1 MGIMDTIFGRKKI
14 LEYEIVFDSNN
25 NVGVN
30 LFTLVPDIPGP
41 DYIRLWASYQAKLIY
56 NLGFPKNLSA
66 MLALGSVGKV
76 AERKIN
82 AKTNCFKLAKI
93 DDVVTYKTDAPAN
106 GIKFTGEFYAKG
118 SLDRMIQTHFPHNG
132 TEQQLVF
139 SGLALMQY
147 AININSKDKEVL
159 EVFNNTAANFVKLYQ
174 GGMGEGISAISE
186 IPKYAYMKAIGL
198 M

>member
-1 MGIMDTIFGRKKI
+1 M
-14 LEYEIVFDSNN
+14 EYEIVFDSNN

-30 LFTLVPDIPGP
+30 IFTLVPDIPGP

-56 NLGFPKNLSA
+56 SLGFPKNVSA
-66 MLALGSVGKV
+66 MMALGSVGKV
-76 AERKIN
+76 AESKIN
-82 AKTNCFKLAKI
+82 AKTNCFKLAKV
-93 DDVVTYKTDAPAN
+93 DDVVTYITDAPAN

-118 SLDRMIQTHFPHNG
+118 SFDRMIQTHFPHNG

-159 EVFNNTAANFVKLYQ
+159 EALNNTAINFVNLYQ